1 MRNHMLSIVPLV
13 AGIILTIIGSL
24 ANNMVIHWFITIIG
38 LMIIFWG
45 LIIHS
50 NNIKIIRNCR
60 MNSKWGRNRP

>member
-1 MRNHMLSIVPLV
+1 MRNHMLSIVPLI

-24 ANNMVIHWFITIIG
+24 ANNMVITIIG

-60 MNSKWGRNRP
+60 MNPS

>member
-1 MRNHMLSIVPLV
+1 MRNHMLSIVPLIV
-13 AGIILTIIGSL
+13 GIILTTLGSFT
-24 ANNMVIHWFITIIG
+24 NNMVITIIG

-60 MNSKWGRNRP
+60 MNSSWSRNKS